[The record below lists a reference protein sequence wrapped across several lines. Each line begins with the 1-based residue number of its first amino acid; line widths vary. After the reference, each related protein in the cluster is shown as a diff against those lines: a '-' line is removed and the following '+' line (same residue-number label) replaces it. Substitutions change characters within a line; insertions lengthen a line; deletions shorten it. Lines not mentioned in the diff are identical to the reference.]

1 MPCTLN
7 TVRFHVDLTV
17 ANRRKNNVNSLSL
30 SRNHFRIPSFP
41 PESFPSFFTYSQIS
55 RKLIV
60 LLIGVPMMETLSQEF
75 REFSIV

>member
-7 TVRFHVDLTV
+7 AVRFHVDLTV
-17 ANRRKNNVNSLSL
+17 ASRRKNNVNSLSL
-30 SRNHFRIPSFP
+30 SRNHLHIPSFP
-41 PESFPSFFTYSQIS
+41 PESF

-60 LLIGVPMMETLSQEF
+60 LLIGVPMMEILPQEF